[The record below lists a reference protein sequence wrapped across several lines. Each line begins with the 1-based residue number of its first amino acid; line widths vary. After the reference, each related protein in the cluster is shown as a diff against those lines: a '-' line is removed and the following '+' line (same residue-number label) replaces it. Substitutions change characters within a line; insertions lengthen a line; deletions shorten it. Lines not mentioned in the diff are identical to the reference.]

1 MARAED
7 TEVIDKFEAFYRDYY
22 RNEIGQLAQKYPNE
36 KRSLY
41 VDWNDLYRFDPDLA
55 DDFIAQPDQMLEY
68 AEEALRLYDLPVDV
82 KLGQAHVRV
91 QNLQRTTGIRDIR
104 ARHRGQLVEVTGIV
118 RKATDVRP
126 KVIEAAFECQRCGT
140 LTRIPQTSGEFY
152 EPHEC
157 QGCERQGPFDINFDQ
172 SEFVEAQQ
180 VRLSENPGNLD
191 SDSQPQGID
200 IRVADDLT
208 GQAIS
213 GNRVRV
219 TGVVRLEQQGTNQDP
234 VFDPHMMAG
243 SIERLDDE
251 QPIEHQSSPNAVTDL
266 ETYLDLA
273 STAVSTLPDDAR
285 EEETKAKLVTPF
297 VEALGWNKFNGT
309 EVRLEYTESKTNQ
322 RPDYVLF
329 GPDGPAVI
337 VEAKQTGTSL
347 ESKESQLLDYLRV
360 FGADRGVLTNGK
372 KFHIFIQTGDRLP
385 ERPAELTLDEL
396 SDASILHQLRR
407 DAVYK

>member
-1 MARAED
+1 M
-7 TEVIDKFEAFYRDYY
+7 
-22 RNEIGQLAQKYPNE
+22 
-36 KRSLY
+36 
-41 VDWNDLYRFDPDLA
+41 
-55 DDFIAQPDQMLEY
+55 
-68 AEEALRLYDLPVDV
+68 
-82 KLGQAHVRV
+82 
-91 QNLQRTTGIRDIR
+91 QNLQRTTGIYEIR
-104 ARHRGQLVEVTGIV
+104 AQHHGQLVAIEGIV
-118 RKATDVRP
+118 RKSSDV
-126 KVIEAAFECQRCGT
+126 KTKIVDAAFECQRCGT
-140 LTRIPQTSGEFY
+140 LTRIPQTFGEFY

-372 KFHIFIQTGDRLP
+372 KFHIFIHTGDRLP
-385 ERPAELTLDEL
+385 KKPIELTLDEL